1 MKIICIGLNYI
12 DHAREMNRPL
22 PKEPVVFLKAD
33 SALVKNNKPFFLP
46 AFSDNIHYELEI
58 VLRISKLGKAI
69 AEKYAYRYFD
79 SITLGLDMT
88 ARDLQ
93 SALSSAGMPWDISK
107 SFDGSAPIGEFV
119 PVEEAGDINNIS
131 FRLERNGST
140 VQEGNTSG
148 LIFDFNAIISYVSKY
163 FTLKTGDLIFTGT
176 PAGVGQVQRND
187 RLTAYMGTKKLIDLL
202 VK

>member
-33 SALVKNNKPFFLP
+33 SALVKNNKPFFIP
-46 AFSDNIHYELEI
+46 AFSENIHYELEI
-58 VLRISKLGKAI
+58 VLRISRLGKAI
-69 AEKYAYRYFD
+69 AEKYAHRYFD

-88 ARDLQ
+88 ARDMQ

-119 PVEEAGDINNIS
+119 PVEEAGDLNNIS

-148 LIFDFNAIISYVSKY
+148 LIFDFNAVISYVSKY

-176 PAGVGQVQRND
+176 PAGVGPVQRND

>member
-33 SALVKNNKPFFLP
+33 SALVKNNKPFFIP

-69 AEKYAYRYFD
+69 AEKYAHRYFD
-79 SITLGLDMT
+79 SMTLGLDMT
-88 ARDLQ
+88 ARDMQ

-119 PVEEAGDINNIS
+119 PVEEAGDLNNIS

-140 VQEGNTSG
+140 VQEGNTSS
-148 LIFDFNAIISYVSKY
+148 LIFDFDAIISHVSKY

-176 PAGVGQVQRND
+176 PAGVGPVQRND

>member
-33 SALVKNNKPFFLP
+33 SALVKNNKPFFIP
-46 AFSDNIHYELEI
+46 AFSENIHYELEI
-58 VLRISKLGKAI
+58 VLRISRLGKAI
-69 AEKYAYRYFD
+69 AEKYAHRYFD

-88 ARDLQ
+88 ARDMQ

-119 PVEEAGDINNIS
+119 PVEEAGELNNIS

-148 LIFDFNAIISYVSKY
+148 LIFDFDAIISHVSKY

-176 PAGVGQVQRND
+176 PAGVGPVQRND